1 MFVKTT
7 ALYSRYIIDGVPQE
21 LTPAEVLD
29 AVLET
34 PQESFP
40 DAPETVVDETV
51 DQVLG
56 TYEYDA
62 GAVDKYLSLVCDTE
76 RKMPLAFAE
85 GFIRSRIAQA
95 LLDALWR
102 KGHFRIGDLALDI
115 RWRWS
120 DREVGN
126 MAAFYSSVLAAGDY
140 IDGLSVKLHS
150 YKYERVS
157 GECGVAVKALLSSRT
172 EDDELIGSE
181 PFRAVSPRLSSAA
194 AVPQTFVSDPQSWI
208 IYIPFDTSEFRLG
221 GSLLTQALG
230 FGGGVHPPLE
240 DTDYFLDCY
249 EVVRELVEDGI
260 VEAAATVG
268 DGGLLAALK
277 RMLPA
282 GVDVSAN
289 ISDIISSY
297 QESNIVRILFAEV
310 PGVIIQIKD
319 QDFDYVDAELLLQ
332 DVQYFPLG
340 HPVPGEGGIK
350 VNASAKSGIE
360 TILESLIRN
369 QGAEGED

>member
-1 MFVKTT
+1 MKTT

-21 LTPAEVLD
+21 FTPAEILD

-34 PQESFP
+34 PSGPSP
-40 DAPETVVDETV
+40 DAPQTIIDETV

-56 TYEYDA
+56 TYDYDPSS
-62 GAVDKYLSLVCDTE
+62 VDRYLSLVGATE
-76 RKMPLAFAE
+76 RKVPKAFAE
-85 GFIRSRIAQA
+85 GFIRGRIERA
-95 LLDALWR
+95 LIDLLWR
-102 KGHFRIGDLALDI
+102 KGHFRIGDLVLDI
-115 RWRWS
+115 RWRWP
-120 DREVGN
+120 DREVGD
-126 MAAFYSSVLAAGDY
+126 MAAFYSSVLSAADC
-140 IDGLSVKLHS
+140 IEGLSVKLRS
-150 YKYERVS
+150 YSCEQSGDECAVS
-157 GECGVAVKALLSSRT
+157 VDAALSSST

-181 PFRAVSPRLSSAA
+181 PFRAVSPSLSAAA
-194 AVPQTFVSDPQSWI
+194 AVPAVLEQDPQSWL

-249 EVVRELVEDGI
+249 EVLRELVEDGI
-260 VEAAATVG
+260 VRAASTVG
-268 DGGLLAALK
+268 DGGLLTALK
-277 RMLPA
+277 GMLPQ
-282 GVDVSAN
+282 GTDVVVN

-297 QESNIVRILFAEV
+297 QEKNIVRILFAEV

-340 HPVPGEGGIK
+340 HPSRGEGRIS
-350 VNASAKSGIE
+350 VSTSAKTGIE